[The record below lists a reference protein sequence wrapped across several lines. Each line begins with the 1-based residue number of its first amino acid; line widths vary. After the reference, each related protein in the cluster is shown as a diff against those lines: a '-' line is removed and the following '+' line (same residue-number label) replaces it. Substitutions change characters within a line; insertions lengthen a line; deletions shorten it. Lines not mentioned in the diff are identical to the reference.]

1 MPAIK
6 VEMKGNK
13 AYIKSPYNANFVSRI
28 KLMGGKWNMDS
39 RRWEIKADALGAA
52 REIMMD
58 IYGETD
64 QEPAAET
71 VTLVIEFSKDVI
83 GRCEP
88 ISIAGKTI
96 ARAFGRDS
104 GAKIGDDAAFISGEP
119 RSDGSARNWT
129 TVIPAGCVV
138 EVYNVPKSKADEFVS
153 ASDPRYTIH
162 IKGDVKVD
170 REALMKEREALLA
183 RLAEI
188 NKILGE

>member
-1 MPAIK
+1 
-6 VEMKGNK
+6 
-13 AYIKSPYNANFVSRI
+13 
-28 KLMGGKWNMDS
+28 
-39 RRWEIKADALGAA
+39 
-52 REIMMD
+52 MMD

-83 GRCEP
+83 GQHAP
-88 ISIAGKTI
+88 ITIAGKTI
-96 ARAFGRDS
+96 AAAFGRDS
-104 GAKIGDDAAFISGEP
+104 GAKVGDDAAFISGEP
-119 RSDGSARNWT
+119 RIDGSARNWT
-129 TVIPAGCVV
+129 TVIPAGSVV
-138 EVYNVPKSKADEFVS
+138 EVYNVPKAKAYELVS

-183 RLAEI
+183 RLDEI

>member
-6 VEMKGNK
+6 VEMKGSK
-13 AYIKSPYNANFVSRI
+13 AYIRSPYNAGFVSRI
-28 KLMGGKWNMDS
+28 KLMGGKWDS
-39 RRWEIKADALGAA
+39 ESRCWAIKADALDAA

-64 QEPAAET
+64 QAPAAET

-83 GRCEP
+83 GHCEP
-88 ISIAGKTI
+88 IAIAGKTI

-104 GAKIGDDAAFISGEP
+104 GAKIGDDVAFISGEP

-129 TVIPAGCVV
+129 TVVPAGCVV

-162 IKGDVKVD
+162 IKGDVKID
-170 REALMKEREALLA
+170 REKLMEERKTLLA

-188 NKILGE
+188 DKLLGE